1 MKTIITTFVL
11 LLTGTALFA
20 QNGHHKHNHMKAER
34 VNADHSLHQFKAEW
48 TSHRGDVVQLDQFSG
63 EPVVI
68 VMFYGNCTE
77 VCPILIQDAWRLYDG
92 VSEENRP
99 HVNVLAIT
107 FDPENDTPEVL
118 NQYAIQE
125 QLDISG
131 WHFVTAEPAKIR
143 EMAMLLGVQ
152 FSRKSNGHFAHSN
165 LVTVLNGEGR
175 IIQRVEGLGRDMKP
189 VSEQIDEQFNLVK

>member
-1 MKTIITTFVL
+1 MKSIIITFVL
-11 LLTGTALFA
+11 LLTGTASFA
-20 QNGHHKHNHMKAER
+20 QHSHQDHNKIKADE
-34 VNADHSLHQFKAEW
+34 VSTDHSLHQFKTEW

-99 HVNVLAIT
+99 RVNVLAVT

-118 NQYAIQE
+118 NRYAVHE
-125 QLDISG
+125 QLNIPG

-152 FSRKSNGHFAHSN
+152 YSKKSDGHFAHSN
-165 LVTVLNGEGR
+165 LVTVLNGEGK
-175 IIQRVEGLGRDMKP
+175 ITKRVEGLGRDMKP
-189 VSEQIDEQFNLVK
+189 VSTWIDEQFNLDK